1 MASTTHS
8 HPNYMG
14 IFWVLLVLTV
24 VEVALT
30 FLGLPKLL
38 LGSLLVILAVW
49 KAALV
54 AMYFMHLK
62 FERRTLAMIAVV
74 PFILCLFLIL
84 MLLPDIGP
92 A

>member
-1 MASTTHS
+1 
-8 HPNYMG
+8 
-14 IFWVLLVLTV
+14 
-24 VEVALT
+24 
-30 FLGLPKLL
+30 L

>member
-1 MASTTHS
+1 MASTTHT

-14 IFWVLLVLTV
+14 IFWVLLVLTI

-62 FERRTLAMIAVV
+62 FERKTLAMIAIV
-74 PFILCLFLIL
+74 PFVLCLFLIL
-84 MLLPDIGP
+84 MLLPDIRP

>member
-1 MASTTHS
+1 MASTTHT

-24 VEVALT
+24 IEVALT
-30 FLGLPKLL
+30 FVGLPKLL
-38 LGSLLVILAVW
+38 LGSLLVILALW

-84 MLLPDIGP
+84 MLLPDMGP

>member
-1 MASTTHS
+1 MATTTHT

-62 FERRTLAMIAVV
+62 FERRTLAMIAIV
-74 PFILCLFLIL
+74 PFVLCLFLIL
-84 MLLPDIGP
+84 MLLPDIRP

>member
-1 MASTTHS
+1 MASTTHT

-14 IFWVLLVLTV
+14 IFWVLLVLTI

-38 LGSLLVILAVW
+38 LGSLLVILALW

-84 MLLPDIGP
+84 MLLPDMGP

>member
-1 MASTTHS
+1 MASTTHP

-24 VEVALT
+24 IEVALT

-84 MLLPDIGP
+84 MLLPDIRP

>member
-62 FERRTLAMIAVV
+62 FERKTLAMIAIV
-74 PFILCLFLIL
+74 PFILCLFFIL